1 MHDMIG
7 SAGMLRGWVAVWT
20 THMLWL
26 LAVLTVSVGAA
37 AVAELLFGARARH
50 ERGKLAPLMP
60 AAAIDS
66 RDRSVVQREPVGE

>member
-37 AVAELLFGARARH
+37 AVAELLIG
-50 ERGKLAPLMP
+50 
-60 AAAIDS
+60 
-66 RDRSVVQREPVGE
+66 VQREPAGK